1 MTALMIREVL
11 GFHAQVDPK
20 MGSGGDTFLWALAG
34 CTDFNDGASRTCGT
48 QETTIHVS
56 VDSWLGGYT
65 LTQNELAAKYPQL
78 APEDLGS
85 MGYSGQN
92 SIFVS
97 QAVHTAAYSDSG
109 LALDHYRS
117 YNTTQHDP
125 KKLAIHIAKMVSS
138 NLKSK
143 AGRVR
148 EFVSNIHFEMQEV
161 QSLLFDLSA
170 SSDVACKWLRE
181 NPARWSSWT
190 PPKTRHVWSFAL
202 AFNEVKEWNTNLRC
216 PKRHWPRASELGPEV
231 AFERRELQHARALLV
246 RVDVNVL
253 DLLDVYQELKDSWKQ
268 QSLQVLIMVCNN
280 LITEI
285 RSDGE
290 YATSA

>member
-1 MTALMIREVL
+1 MTVHGHLETNQDDAGNNIPIGVFEMNYEPSHLLSNMTALMIREVL

-117 YNTTQHDP
+117 CSERMAVVGGWVSGWLCSRRWP
-125 KKLAIHIAKMVSS
+125 KKNVVNQGLIR
-138 NLKSK
+138 
-143 AGRVR
+143 G
-148 EFVSNIHFEMQEV
+148 V
-161 QSLLFDLSA
+161 Q
-170 SSDVACKWLRE
+170 
-181 NPARWSSWT
+181 
-190 PPKTRHVWSFAL
+190 
-202 AFNEVKEWNTNLRC
+202 
-216 PKRHWPRASELGPEV
+216 
-231 AFERRELQHARALLV
+231 
-246 RVDVNVL
+246 
-253 DLLDVYQELKDSWKQ
+253 
-268 QSLQVLIMVCNN
+268 
-280 LITEI
+280 
-285 RSDGE
+285 
-290 YATSA
+290 